1 MKIASKHPLLVGTAV
16 LTFVSL
22 GLYGCKNFLT
32 DASKPQGTLDQS
44 TLANAAGV
52 EGTLIAAYRNLD
64 CTTATSSD
72 WGCAASNWVWG
83 SVAADDSYKGSTL
96 DDQPPINDVEGYH
109 WGTANASSYLNTKWN
124 NTYEGISRANATL
137 RLLKQVVAASPG
149 ELTAADVSGITG
161 EAEFLRA
168 HYHFEAYRM
177 WGAIPYYRENDT
189 DFRKPNLTAANVPA
203 EIIKDLDDAIAKLP
217 ATPRNGEKGRS
228 TSWLAKAY
236 KGRVLMYT
244 HDYANAI
251 TQFEAVQASNVYN
264 LMPSFDQVWTGI
276 GAYRN
281 GPEEMWSYQ
290 ASVNDGEPNGNN
302 GNYGERLNFPYSGSH
317 FGCCGFNPPSQNL
330 VNFFRTDPTTGLPT
344 FMVDSTTWNTNN
356 ANFDGHQTA
365 VPVDPRLDYTVG
377 RDSVPFKDWGF
388 FSLANGWVRDVANGG
403 PYSPKKNI
411 QEKVSGAESTSAG
424 WEPPQE
430 NSVHIHL
437 YRYADM
443 LLMLA
448 EAYVERN
455 SAGDLGK
462 AQAIVNKIR
471 DRAAAKVQGCGDA
484 SVVTFYSTKA
494 VTCGSAGASLTVAM
508 GMPAGGLATLQMPW
522 ATYEIGEYTAPWT
535 NQNYARE
542 AVRTERR
549 LELAMEGQRMFDLR
563 RYGFTYAAA
572 RINGFV
578 NGEGGGAEKSRR
590 LFLAAAE
597 PFAQKHMWYP
607 IPTAQID
614 LSKVGG
620 SPKLTQ
626 NSGW

>member
-1 MKIASKHPLLVGTAV
+1 MRLSKHPLLVGTAV
-16 LTFVSL
+16 LTSLSL

-44 TLANAAGV
+44 TLATPSGV
-52 EGTLIAAYRNLD
+52 EGTLIAAYRTLD
-64 CTTATSSD
+64 CTSNTSSD

-83 SVAADDSYKGSTL
+83 TVAADESYKGSTL

-109 WGTANASSYLNTKWN
+109 WGTANASSYLNTKWVN
-124 NTYEGISRANATL
+124 VYEGINRANATL
-137 RLLKQVVAASPG
+137 RLLKQVTASSPG
-149 ELTAADVSGITG
+149 AIDAADVSGITG

-177 WGAIPYYRENDT
+177 WGSIPYYREDDT
-189 DFRKPNLTAANVPA
+189 DFRKANLAASAVPA

-217 ATPRNGEKGRS
+217 ATPRNGEKGRA
-228 TSWLAKAY
+228 TSWTAKAY

-244 HDYANAI
+244 QQYTTAI
-251 TQFEAVQASNVYN
+251 PIFEAVQASGVYG
-264 LMPSFDQVWTGI
+264 LMPSYDEVWTGI
-276 GAYRN
+276 GAFRN
-281 GPEEMWSYQ
+281 GPEEIFSYQ

-317 FGCCGFNPPSQNL
+317 FGCCGFNQPSQNL
-330 VNFFRTDPTTGLPT
+330 VNFFKTDAATGLPAN
-344 FMVDSTTWNTNN
+344 MVDSTTWNVDN
-356 ANFDGHQTA
+356 ANMDGHRKT

-377 RDSVPFKDWGF
+377 RDSVPYKDWGF
-388 FSLANGWVRDVANGG
+388 FSIGDGWVRDVANGG
-403 PYSPKKNI
+403 PYSPKKNV

-437 YRYADM
+437 FRYADM

-448 EAYVERN
+448 EAYVET
-455 SAGDLGK
+455 GQLEK
-462 AQAIVNKIR
+462 ARVIVNQIR
-471 DRAAAKVQGCGDA
+471 DRAAVKAQGCGDA
-484 SVVTFYSTKA
+484 SVVAFYGA
-494 VTCGSAGASLTVAM
+494 AACPNGASLNWALPAMVA
-508 GMPAGGLATLQMPW
+508 GKTSLQTPW
-522 ATYEIGEYTAPWT
+522 ALYNIGEYTTPWT
-535 NQNYARE
+535 DPNYARE

-578 NGEGGGAEKSRR
+578 NGEGGGAEKNRR

-607 IPTAQID
+607 IPTTQID

-620 SPKLTQ
+620 TPRLKQ
-626 NSGW
+626 NTGW